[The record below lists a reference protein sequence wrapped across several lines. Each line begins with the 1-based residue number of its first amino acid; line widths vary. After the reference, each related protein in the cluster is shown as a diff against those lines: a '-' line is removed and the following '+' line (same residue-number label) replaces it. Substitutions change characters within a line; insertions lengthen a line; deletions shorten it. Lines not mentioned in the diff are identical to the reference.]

1 MKKYILLLILSVLI
15 VLRCN
20 SQEISNDTIQ
30 VYYFHCSDAIGCIN
44 RCITIFCKDGE
55 IFCRRIMFNTCTT
68 VSMRPDENVLQQSL
82 LRYYQ
87 YQEQN
92 NNYQII
98 DCQKKISGLQLD
110 SLLNLLN
117 EIKSYKSEE
126 GISPS
131 VSHYMIKDNEGTVIV
146 IDRLGKY
153 NKCGE
158 IERIIA
164 FDNKMFFPKNKKRH
178 AKK

>member
-1 MKKYILLLILSVLI
+1 
-15 VLRCN
+15 
-20 SQEISNDTIQ
+20 
-30 VYYFHCSDAIGCIN
+30 
-44 RCITIFCKDGE
+44 
-55 IFCRRIMFNTCTT
+55 
-68 VSMRPDENVLQQSL
+68 MRPDENVLQQSL